1 MKKLPIFI
9 LAATLAGFSACSDNE
24 SATTSVTGIALD
36 VPDLGL
42 QAGQDYTLTATVLP
56 EDASDKTVR
65 WTSSD
70 ESKAT
75 VVNGKVTVT
84 MSEEDVTTFEYVTI
98 TATAG
103 NKADTCNLVIYP
115 IPVPDNSN
123 DTEVVINGVTWATRN
138 VDESGTFAATPDAP
152 GKLYQWNRKKA
163 WAATDQASSDWD
175 NTNATGS
182 TWESSNDPSPEGWR
196 VPTKAELETLLD
208 ENNVINLWTICVN
221 VLPDQVIWNP
231 LNPRY
236 GRIFIDKR
244 TNQSLFLPAVGYREG
259 NNGALY
265 EDNTMGEY
273 WSNTADDDPKFAYK
287 LGCSPSG
294 SGVGIYYRYS
304 GQSIRSVKK

>member
-1 MKKLPIFI
+1 MKKLSIFF
-9 LAATLAGFSACSDNE
+9 LVATLAGFSACSDNE
-24 SATTSVTGIALD
+24 GDTTPVTGIALD

-42 QAGQDYTLTATVLP
+42 QAGQEYTLTATVLP
-56 EDASDKTVR
+56 DNASDKTVR

-103 NKADTCNLVIYP
+103 NKADTCNLVIFP

-138 VDESGTFAATPDAP
+138 VDEPGTFAATPDAP

-163 WAATDQASSDWD
+163 WNATGKVSGWD
-175 NTNATGS
+175 DTEATGS

-208 ENNVINLWTICVN
+208 ETKVINVWTFN
-221 VLPDQVIWNP
+221 
-231 LNPRY
+231 
-236 GRIFIDKR
+236 GRIFIDKS
-244 TNQSLFLPAVGYREG
+244 TTQNLFLPAVGYRYATSVYDA
-259 NNGALY
+259 NK
-265 EDNTMGEY
+265 DGEY
-273 WSNTADDDPKFAYK
+273 WSNTTNDTYACRLRYD
-287 LGCSPSG
+287 SSG
-294 SGVGIYYRYS
+294 IVLFTFGRRVQAI
-304 GQSIRSVKK
+304 SIRSVKKEI